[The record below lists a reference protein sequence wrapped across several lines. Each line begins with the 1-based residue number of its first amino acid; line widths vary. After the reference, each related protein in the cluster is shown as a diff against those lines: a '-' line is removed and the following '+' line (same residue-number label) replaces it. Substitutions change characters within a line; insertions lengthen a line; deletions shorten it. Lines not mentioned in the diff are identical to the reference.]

1 MFSASE
7 PGHHVSRPGGNKSD
21 STVEHYD
28 LCIVGAG
35 IGGLNALH
43 VASGYLRA
51 DQRVV
56 LVDRN
61 ERVGGMWVNTYDYV
75 RLHQPHP
82 FFTAGNIAWTFG
94 KERSHLSSKS
104 EVLDHFQ
111 HCVAEARR
119 RVHLTE
125 LLSHE
130 MESIDEDSG
139 TVRVRCRSAGGAAVT
154 VTADRVFNA
163 AALDIDA
170 LEPLALSSTQVRS
183 VSPESCDVRAGDIR
197 ANDAPV
203 WIIGSGKTAM
213 DTVHA
218 LVSQQPDREVNMVAG
233 TGTFFLDRER
243 LYPTGPRRWW
253 RGTRPNF
260 LTTDFADRFDG
271 TNELEVFEWFRD
283 HYGTGPIPQAKHFV
297 LGLLSRAESNRIRDG
312 LRRVVMGH
320 LDDVVDTPS
329 GAALRLRGGDCI
341 DIEPGSWI
349 VNCTSHF
356 TYRERIDH
364 TPYVSP
370 SGRVVTI
377 GTSAMFGFSSFAG
390 YFLTHLLY
398 TDKILTVPLYQL
410 DGNALLRESTP
421 ALVAAMI
428 TLAQYNL
435 GLAFDH
441 LPSKVF
447 QSSLGLDLDRWYPPP
462 RRLVGQVKFLIRHK
476 RQRDH
481 YRRALDTLAQR
492 LDVPIGPVVKN
503 TTTS

>member
-1 MFSASE
+1 MSE
-7 PGHHVSRPGGNKSD
+7 
-21 STVEHYD
+21 TVPDHFD

-82 FFTAGNIAWTFG
+82 FFTAGNVAWTFG
-94 KERSHLSSKS
+94 KERSHLSSKD

-111 HCVAEARR
+111 HCVAQARKK
-119 RVHLTE
+119 VQVTE
-125 LLSHE
+125 LLGHE
-130 MESIDEDSG
+130 MEAIHEDAG
-139 TVRVRCRSAGGAAVT
+139 IVRVTCRSAGGKVVV
-154 VTADRVFNA
+154 VTADRVINA
-163 AALDIDA
+163 AALDLDA
-170 LEPLALSSTQVRS
+170 LAPLRLASSQVRS
-183 VSPESCDVRAGDIR
+183 ISPESCDVRAGEIG
-197 ANDAPV
+197 ASSAPV

-213 DTVHA
+213 DTAHA
-218 LVSQQPDREVNMVAG
+218 LISAQPDREVNLVAG
-233 TGTFFLDRER
+233 TGTFFLERER
-243 LYPTGPRRWW
+243 LYPTGVRRWW

-271 TNELEVFEWFRD
+271 TNELEVFAWFRD

-297 LGLLSRAESNRIRDG
+297 LGMLSRAESDRIREG
-312 LRRVVMGH
+312 LKRVVLGH
-320 LDDVVDTPS
+320 LEDVVDTS
-329 GAALRLRGGDCI
+329 DGTALRLRDGQHI
-341 DIEPGSWI
+341 NIQPGSWI

-356 TYRERIDH
+356 TYREHIHH
-364 TPYVSP
+364 TPYVST

-377 GTSAMFGFSSFAG
+377 GTSAIFGFSSFAG

-398 TDKILTVPLYQL
+398 TDKITTVPLYQV
-410 DGNALLRESTP
+410 DGNVLMRESTP
-421 ALVAAMI
+421 AMVAAI
-428 TLAQYNL
+428 LTLAQYNL

-447 QSSLGLDLDRWYPPP
+447 GAGLGLDLDRWYPAP
-462 RRLVGQVKFLIRHK
+462 RRLVGQMKFLLGHK
-476 RQRDH
+476 RQRKH
-481 YRRALDTLAQR
+481 YRRALDTLARR
-492 LDVPIGPVVKN
+492 LGVLIGPVVGTHVN
-503 TTTS
+503 T